1 MLWSLFLFALVVE
14 VTSHGRNTTRSP
26 ERTTERATLQIWGA
40 SHRREQDNPSLLLR
54 PQIHYCRS
62 PNMETFTC
70 WWHFPDNGSRGN
82 ENITYTLTYSVGNG
96 PKKECPD
103 YVTGGANSCYFDSRH
118 TQVWEIYCMSV
129 VAHGRHGNYTSED
142 HCLDVADIVET
153 DPPFNLTYWLTNSSE
168 EGAGRSAM
176 VSWLYPNAEDVHS
189 GWVTLV
195 FELQYRRQSE
205 PHNWKVKGVLRE
217 PRLELLDLPPG
228 SYVVRVRCKS
238 HISKLWSKWSELLTI
253 HIPNQQS
260 IGMQPENKMLAIILV
275 TGIGVMAFLMIGFG
289 VIPHSKR
296 IKAFLLP
303 PVPKPRIRGIDP
315 ILLKN
320 GRMDEI
326 TRLFKSFH
334 GYSPPQYCAESWL
347 HVTTDEGQSL
357 KGSPLAKV
365 SEKVGQFAPDGQ
377 PAAIPADQQVQ
388 QGSSPYCEVPP
399 QAPVESSAWPWPCA
413 DPRGYAVAPGPA
425 QAMDFYTCVNGVN
438 TSGAVQ
444 LVPCRP
450 AHVGATPLTQLKE
463 GAEKGGAEERGQL
476 VMDKAQQ
483 RALAEDVTPV
493 STGGTAG
500 PPGGQV
506 GGCYTTMEDLKHLR
520 DRPVDVAAA
529 QGDGQEEALCSEQ
542 SQIPAPSLPAVTEG
556 AEP

>member
-14 VTSHGRNTTRSP
+14 VASHGQNTTRSP
-26 ERTTERATLQIWGA
+26 DRTTEGAILQIWGA
-40 SHRREQDNPSLLLR
+40 SHRREHDNPPLLLR

-103 YVTGGANSCYFDSRH
+103 YVTGGANSCYFDGRH
-118 TQVWEIYCMSV
+118 TQVWEIYCMNV
-129 VAHGRHGNYTSED
+129 VAHGRHGNYTSEE

-238 HISKLWSKWSELLTI
+238 HNSRLWSKWSELLTI
-253 HIPNQQS
+253 HIPNHQS
-260 IGMQPENKMLAIILV
+260 IDKMLAIILV

-357 KGSPLAKV
+357 KGSPLAKE
-365 SEKVGQFAPDGQ
+365 EKVGQFAPDAQ

-399 QAPVESSAWPWPCA
+399 
-413 DPRGYAVAPGPA
+413 
-425 QAMDFYTCVNGVN
+425 
-438 TSGAVQ
+438 
-444 LVPCRP
+444 
-450 AHVGATPLTQLKE
+450 
-463 GAEKGGAEERGQL
+463 
-476 VMDKAQQ
+476 
-483 RALAEDVTPV
+483 
-493 STGGTAG
+493 
-500 PPGGQV
+500 PGGQV
-506 GGCYTTMEDLKHLR
+506 GGCYTTMEDLKHQR

-556 AEP
+556 TEP